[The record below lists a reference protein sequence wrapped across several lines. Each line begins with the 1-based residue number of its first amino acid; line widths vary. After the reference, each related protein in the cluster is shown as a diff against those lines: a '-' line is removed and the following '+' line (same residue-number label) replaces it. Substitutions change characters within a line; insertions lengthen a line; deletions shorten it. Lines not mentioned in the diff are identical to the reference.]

1 MVGED
6 GLEILD
12 SDLAATPGEQLHGP
26 VRADERIRNRGSE
39 EVLDLMPEFD
49 EMIGVRQY
57 SFFRVHHSDIVGG
70 NLQVNHFA
78 ILVRNHH
85 VARERSLCFE
95 RSEEHTSELQ
105 SRSDLVCRLLLEKKK
120 T

>member
-49 EMIGVRQY
+49 EMSGVRQY
-57 SFFRVHHSDIVGG
+57 SFFRVHHSDIVWG

-85 VARERSLCFE
+85 VAREGSLC
-95 RSEEHTSELQ
+95 SEAPGKGAIQRDGIVDTPNQ
-105 SRSDLVCRLLLEKKK
+105 TPVRNA
-120 T
+120 